1 MNKILKYMFNNKEL
15 VVKFNTE
22 YKTVKIGNEIFMPS
36 IEDLKYFINKLSDV
50 VEELEEG
57 NEIQRTL

>member
-1 MNKILKYMFNNKEL
+1 MFNNKEL

-50 VEELEEG
+50 VEELEES